1 MRFILAKL
9 GLGALRNDPAVR
21 AISWQTLIS
30 RVGNGLF
37 MTIEVIYFSHIL
49 KFDPQDIAF
58 AIGAGGA
65 ASLLMSVP
73 SGIIADRFGAKR
85 TMFAAHMLEA
95 VLLFGFIF
103 IDNFPQLIL
112 VNILISIAGT
122 TGHNASSV
130 IISNMGETEDRV
142 HIRAAQRAMANM
154 GIGLGTVLAGIAL
167 WLDTRI
173 AYQQAIFLDF
183 LLFLGAAIYIY
194 KLPPTPA
201 TLRKGDPITLVAL
214 KDWRFLAATILN
226 GIVSLHFV
234 VQGVAVPL
242 WILHETKVPT
252 WWVSVLFVINTVL
265 VTLLQIR
272 FSRGATDL
280 VSSVKKF
287 RLGTA
292 YLMACCVIYAL
303 AGHVET
309 WIAVTALVIGMVVH
323 TVGELYTAAGSWSIG
338 FELAVEEHMGQYQGV
353 YSLGW
358 GFGGT
363 FGPAYVTFMVLGFG
377 LAGWTIV
384 GAVFL
389 VSGIVMHA
397 LVKAHP
403 NVRTS
408 QAAS

>member
-1 MRFILAKL
+1 
-9 GLGALRNDPAVR
+9 
-21 AISWQTLIS
+21 
-30 RVGNGLF
+30 

-95 VLLFGFIF
+95 ALLLGFIF
-103 IDNFPQLIL
+103 IDNIPQLIL
-112 VNILISIAGT
+112 INILISFAGT
-122 TGHNASSV
+122 TGHNASGV
-130 IISNMGETEDRV
+130 IIANMGETEDRV

-154 GIGLGTVLAGIAL
+154 GIGLGTVLAGVAL

-173 AYQQAIFLDF
+173 AYQQAIFLDL

-201 TLRKGDPITLVAL
+201 TLRKGDPISLVAL

-292 YLMACCVIYAL
+292 YLMACCVVYAL
-303 AGHVET
+303 AGGVET
-309 WIAVTALVIGMVVH
+309 WVAITALVIGMIVH
-323 TVGELYTAAGSWSIG
+323 TIGELYTAAGSWSIG

-363 FGPAYVTFMVLGFG
+363 FGPAYVTFFVLGFG
-377 LAGWTIV
+377 LAGWTFI

-389 VSGIVMHA
+389 LSGIVMHA

-403 NVRTS
+403 NARTS
-408 QAAS
+408 EAAS

>member
-37 MTIEVIYFSHIL
+37 MTIEVIYFSHIM

-95 VLLFGFIF
+95 ALLLGFIF
-103 IDNFPQLIL
+103 IDNIPQLIL
-112 VNILISIAGT
+112 INILISFAGT
-122 TGHNASSV
+122 TGHNASGV
-130 IISNMGETEDRV
+130 IIANMGETEDRV

-154 GIGLGTVLAGIAL
+154 GIGLGTVLAGVAL

-173 AYQQAIFLDF
+173 AYQQAIFLDL

-201 TLRKGDPITLVAL
+201 TLRKGDPISLVAL

-272 FSRGATDL
+272 FSRGAID
-280 VSSVKKF
+280 F
-287 RLGTA
+287 PAPGRLMK
-292 YLMACCVIYAL
+292 L
-303 AGHVET
+303 
-309 WIAVTALVIGMVVH
+309 
-323 TVGELYTAAGSWSIG
+323 
-338 FELAVEEHMGQYQGV
+338 
-353 YSLGW
+353 
-358 GFGGT
+358 
-363 FGPAYVTFMVLGFG
+363 
-377 LAGWTIV
+377 
-384 GAVFL
+384 
-389 VSGIVMHA
+389 
-397 LVKAHP
+397 
-403 NVRTS
+403 
-408 QAAS
+408 AASRPS